1 MCEFCL
7 NPNRS
12 GDRDAD
18 HIDFAGFFS
27 PDAIDLAVRRANEA
41 RAAANEESQNGGQ
54 GDDDDG
60 T

>member
-1 MCEFCL
+1 MCQFCL
-7 NPNRS
+7 NPNQS

-27 PDAIDLAVRRANEA
+27 PDAIDRAVRQANANANANRSKQEA
-41 RAAANEESQNGGQ
+41 R

>member
-1 MCEFCL
+1 MCLFCSD
-7 NPNRS
+7 PNQS

-27 PDAIDLAVRRANEA
+27 PDAIERAVQQAKAN
-41 RAAANEESQNGGQ
+41 RSNQESI